1 MVITTCPNG
10 FTLPVKR
17 PFPNMPLRVSFSL
30 FSVLAILVNLVA
42 ADPSRPNIVWIY
54 ADDHAYQAISAYS
67 DRFKELAPTPNID
80 RLAKEGAIFRNSY
93 VANSICGPARAC
105 ILTGLHSHKNNV
117 PRNGM
122 PMDFSNPTFPG
133 ILRDS
138 GYVTAVY
145 GKWHLKVAPEG
156 FDDWKIMLGQGRYF
170 NQDYRMKTDS
180 GEKSKR
186 IEGYSSD
193 TVADMTMDFL
203 RTNAGKGKPVMVMC
217 QFKSPHGPWSPALRN
232 LDFLKDQTIAEPPT
246 FYDDHSGRTAAGTAN
261 MTILNTM
268 RESFHLKGNPDSA
281 HYDRLPP
288 EQRKRAIESLAYEN
302 RRLASGQ
309 LKGDDLQR
317 EKYQRYI
324 HDYLRCVKANDENVG
339 RILDYLEE
347 SGLAENTIVCY
358 SSDQSFYLGEHGW
371 YDKRF
376 MYHQS
381 FFTPL
386 LMRWPGKIQAG
397 TEVEELVQNIDMAP
411 TFLSIGGARIPETM
425 QGEALVPLFEGDS
438 SKDWRKSLYYH
449 FYESEDN
456 QHKVAK
462 HEGVYDGRFKL
473 INFYELGEW
482 EFFDREIDPY
492 ELHNRIEDPHYQ
504 DTIAKLRIELKRLK
518 KQYDVEMPQ

>member
-1 MVITTCPNG
+1 
-10 FTLPVKR
+10 
-17 PFPNMPLRVSFSL
+17 MPPRIVSSFFLLVFL
-30 FSVLAILVNLVA
+30 FSASFA
-42 ADPSRPNIVWIY
+42 AEQSRPNIVWIY

-67 DRFKELAPTPNID
+67 DRFKDLAPTPNID

-93 VANSICGPARAC
+93 VSNSICGPARAT

-117 PRNGM
+117 PNNGM

-133 ILRDS
+133 ILRNS
-138 GYVTAVY
+138 GYATALY
-145 GKWHLKVAPEG
+145 GKWHLKVAPQG
-156 FDDWKIMLGQGRYF
+156 FDDWKVMKGQGRYF
-170 NQDYRMKTDS
+170 NQDYRVKTS
-180 GEKSKR
+180 RGEKEER
-186 IEGYSSD
+186 IEGYSPD
-193 TVADMTMDFL
+193 AVTNMTIDFL
-203 RTNAGKGKPVMVMC
+203 EANAGKGQPVMVMC
-217 QFKSPHGPWSPALRN
+217 QFKSPHGPWSPAIRN
-232 LDFLKDQTIAEPPT
+232 LDFLKDVKIPEPPT
-246 FYDDHSGRTAAGTAN
+246 FYDNHEGRVAAGKAQ
-261 MTILNTM
+261 MTILKTM
-268 RESFHLKGNPDSA
+268 RESFHLKGDPDSA
-281 HYDRLPP
+281 HYDRLGP
-288 EQRKRAIESLAYEN
+288 EQHKRAVESLAYEN
-302 RRLASGQ
+302 RHLASGR

-347 SGLAENTIVCY
+347 SGLEENTIVCY

-386 LMRWPGKIQAG
+386 LVRWPGEIQPG
-397 TEVEELVQNIDMAP
+397 TEVNAMVQNIDMAP
-411 TFLSIGGARIPETM
+411 TFLSIGGVPVPESM
-425 QGEALVPLFEGDS
+425 QGEDLSPLFDG
-438 SKDWRKSLYYH
+438 KGPADWRKSLYYH

-473 INFYELGEW
+473 IHFYELGEW

-492 ELHNRIEDPHYQ
+492 ELNNRISDPHYQ
-504 DTIAKLRIELKRLK
+504 DTIASLKKELGRLK
-518 KQYDVEMPQ
+518 DQYDVEVP